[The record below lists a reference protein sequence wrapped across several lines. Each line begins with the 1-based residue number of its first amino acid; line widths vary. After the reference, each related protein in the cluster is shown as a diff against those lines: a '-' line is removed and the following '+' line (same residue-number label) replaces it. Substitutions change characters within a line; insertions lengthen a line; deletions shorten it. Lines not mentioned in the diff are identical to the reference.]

1 MEVFKIND
9 NIEVSVDFSFEQE
22 SDCETGCVETL
33 GGPYTVDNWY
43 TYYYMHSFD
52 VVKVLIDGKEI
63 NDYTK
68 ELSEEQVNFI
78 DSEVT
83 KHGEGLAENM
93 AEEMECGYCE
103 EPDDY
108 YDEGYMYEP

>member
-43 TYYYMHSFD
+43 TYYYMHNIHS
-52 VVKVLIDGKEI
+52 
-63 NDYTK
+63 
-68 ELSEEQVNFI
+68 
-78 DSEVT
+78 
-83 KHGEGLAENM
+83 
-93 AEEMECGYCE
+93 
-103 EPDDY
+103 
-108 YDEGYMYEP
+108 

>member
-9 NIEVSVDFSFEQE
+9 NIEVSVNFSFEQE
-22 SDCETGCVETL
+22 SDCETGYVLTSN
-33 GGPYTVDNWY
+33 GPDTVDNWY

-93 AEEMECGYCE
+93 AEEMECDYCE
-103 EPDDY
+103 EPDDWRPDGY
-108 YDEGYMYEP
+108 YDEP